1 VSLLQPWR
9 RLGRRGNI
17 AVMTALLGVPLAG
30 FVGLATDGARAWVLQ
45 SRLYTAL
52 DAAALAM
59 ARNVGV
65 PAATRD
71 AEAAGM
77 FWANFGVNP
86 AQGQSQAA
94 AIGGTRRAFMG
105 SDAVFDP
112 PVQLD
117 SGTIRVS
124 ATAAIPAYFTR
135 LLGFTELRARAVSEA
150 RRADLGL
157 ELALVLDVTGS
168 MDTGCS
174 TPSNRTGPNCGFTP
188 VPRQPNQVV
197 NGRNSNIDLLRL
209 AAADLVNVLY
219 GDRETVPNLWVSM
232 VPYTTTFN
240 IGPNRVDWLDPSARA
255 TLTADFS
262 PTTWR
267 GCVEARRG
275 YPGAPADGD
284 LMDYSPAEAPFRPFL
299 YRSTLG
305 DYTLNGNPVPG
316 DNDWARLLWTTNT
329 VGQNAITEDFQ
340 LWRGNSQVGPNVGCP
355 RARVLPLTASKTTV
369 LNAIEALEPSFRGG
383 TMGNL
388 GLLGGWFTLS
398 PRWRAAW
405 NLGSAPPGQTTALPL
420 DYNTRFMRKAVV
432 MMTDGD
438 NQWFDSP
445 TGFPGSCSGGVNTA
459 SFPTVATTNP
469 PGPPGPAQ
477 HVFPVA
483 CPPGNQ
489 TGNVRLRPGAAPIAN
504 NADYTG
510 YGRRSDNRATPADMN
525 ARFAQLCTTMKNQGI
540 IIYTVVLNTAGTV
553 NQGTRDLYQA
563 CASVPA
569 NYFFVSQP
577 NQLRPAFQQI
587 GQQLANLRLVQ

>member
-1 VSLLQPWR
+1 MNGRHPR
-9 RLGRRGNI
+9 RGLGRRGNI
-17 AVMTALLGVPLAG
+17 AVMTALLAVPLAG

-77 FWANFGVNP
+77 FWTNFGVNP
-86 AQGQSQAA
+86 APGETLAP
-94 AIGGTRRAFMG
+94 AIGGSRRAFMG
-105 SDAVFDP
+105 SSAVFEA
-112 PVQLD
+112 PVQVD
-117 SGTIRVS
+117 SGTVRVAAS
-124 ATAAIPAYFTR
+124 ATIPAYFTR
-135 LLGFTELRARAVSEA
+135 LIGFNELRARATSEA

-174 TPSNRTGPNCGFTP
+174 APGNRTGADCGFTP
-188 VPRQPNQVV
+188 VPRTPNQMVA
-197 NGRNSNIDLLRL
+197 GRNSNIDLLRL

-219 GDRETVPNLWVSM
+219 GERETVPNLWVSV
-232 VPYTTTFN
+232 VPYTTTIN
-240 IGPNRVDWLDPSARA
+240 LGPSRQAWLDATARA
-255 TLTADFS
+255 TLAADFS
-262 PTTWR
+262 PTSWR

-284 LMDYSPAEAPFRPFL
+284 LMDYAPGEVAFRPFL

-316 DNDWARLLWTTNT
+316 DNDWARRLWTTNT

-340 LWRGNSQVGPNVGCP
+340 LWRGNNQVGPNVGCP
-355 RARVLPLTASKTTV
+355 QVPVLPLTASKTTV
-369 LNAIEALEPSFRGG
+369 LNTIEALRPTFRGG

-398 PRWRAAW
+398 PRWRSAW
-405 NLGSAPPGQTTALPL
+405 ALGPAPTGHATALPL
-420 DYNTRFMRKAVV
+420 DYSARYMRKAVV

-438 NQWFDSP
+438 NNWFDSP
-445 TGFPGSCSGGVNTA
+445 TGFPGNCSGAVNTG
-459 SFPTVATTNP
+459 SFPTVNP
-469 PGPPGPAQ
+469 PGTPGPAQ
-477 HVFPVA
+477 HIFPVA
-483 CPPGNQ
+483 CPPSNQ
-489 TGNVRLRPGAAPIAN
+489 VNNVQVRAGAPPIAS

-510 YGRRSDNRATPADMN
+510 YGRRSDNRATPADIN
-525 ARFAQLCTTMKNQGI
+525 ARFSQLCTTMKNQGI
-540 IIYTVVLNTAGTV
+540 VIYTVVVNTSGGVSATT
-553 NQGTRDLYQA
+553 QDLYRA
-563 CASVPA
+563 CATVPA
-569 NYFFVSQP
+569 NYFLVSQP

-587 GQQLANLRLVQ
+587 GQQLANLRVVR